1 MERGLR
7 RKVGLYEDWCD
18 TPVPH
23 NTNYEREKYWIEY
36 YNSFYQGYNKT
47 KGGSGEYYVNPK
59 VTVEDVKI
67 NSISLETIIGS
78 KYLIEE

>member
-23 NTNYEREKYWIEY
+23 NTNYEIKDII
-36 YNSFYQGYNKT
+36 SFAVLTIDTSEVILQWD
-47 KGGSGEYYVNPK
+47 NPK
-59 VTVEDVKI
+59 YKE
-67 NSISLETIIGS
+67 
-78 KYLIEE
+78 

>member
-23 NTNYEREKYWIEY
+23 NTNYEIKDIIG
-36 YNSFYQGYNKT
+36 FAIL
-47 KGGSGEYYVNPK
+47 
-59 VTVEDVKI
+59 TVETNDVIYEWKNI
-67 NSISLETIIGS
+67 
-78 KYLIEE
+78 KYKKEK

>member
-23 NTNYEREKYWIEY
+23 NTKYEIKNIISFTILTMDTNDVVYEWKNPKYERA
-36 YNSFYQGYNKT
+36 
-47 KGGSGEYYVNPK
+47 
-59 VTVEDVKI
+59 DI
-67 NSISLETIIGS
+67 NETN
-78 KYLIEE
+78 